1 MEGTER
7 TKGEGDQEL
16 SGVLAPFLLAW
27 IVGAFFKFSVVLT
40 PFFIGWSV
48 GATLYCTL
56 LSPTAEMKLNSVKL
70 CLSN

>member
-40 PFFIGWSV
+40 PFFYWLECWRHFI
-48 GATLYCTL
+48 LYFI
-56 LSPTAEMKLNSVKL
+56 E
-70 CLSN
+70 SNG